1 MKNRVMKIC
10 HFINNESLD
19 VYINELGISLPMKVR
34 KEIPMN
40 VQIRITLFLEKKKK
54 SFLAG
59 EKKYCL
65 II

>member
-40 VQIRITLFLEKKKK
+40 VQIRITLFLEKKKNH
-54 SFLAG
+54 S
-59 EKKYCL
+59 
-65 II
+65 